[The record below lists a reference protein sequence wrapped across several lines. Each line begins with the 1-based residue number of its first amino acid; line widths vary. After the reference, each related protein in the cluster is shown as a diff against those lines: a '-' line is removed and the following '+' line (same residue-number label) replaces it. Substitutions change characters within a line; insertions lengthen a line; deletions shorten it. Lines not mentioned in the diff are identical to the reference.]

1 MTADKTTHSFQAE
14 VNQLLSLVVNSLYSH
29 KEIFLRE
36 LVSNASDALDKLKF
50 RALTEPG
57 LATGTP
63 LEVRIRADRTAG
75 TLSIDDTGVGMSREE
90 LIENLGTIAHSG
102 SRAFLEQA
110 RKNGEANDVRLIGQF
125 GVGFYSAFLVADH
138 VEVVS
143 RAAGSAEAWR
153 WISDAKGT
161 YSMEPAERE
170 THGTEVLLHV
180 GEEHREYLDE
190 WRLRELIRRWS
201 DFVNH
206 PIKLAATHEE
216 REEGEEGGEPKLEV
230 VNRGTALW
238 QRSKAEITAQEY
250 EDLYKHL
257 THDWEP
263 PLAHTHFTVEG
274 TQLFKALLYIPKKAP
289 FDLYMRE
296 QRRGVK
302 LFVKRV
308 FIMDDCEELLPTWL
322 RFMRGVVD
330 SDDLPLNV
338 SREILQDSSITRTI
352 RKQIVKKTL
361 DLLTELATDRPDDYK
376 AFWETYGP
384 VVKEGIHFEH
394 DSRERLATLLRYDS
408 SADGG
413 QTSLEAY
420 VSRMPESQEA
430 IWYIT
435 GESRAA
441 VASSPHL
448 EALRRK
454 GWEVLYMTDPV
465 DEWVVEALPE
475 FKGKKL
481 ASAMRA
487 DIDLGETPE
496 EKKTR
501 EEQGDKLGALVAR
514 MKDLLS
520 DRVQE
525 VRLSSRLTDSAACLV
540 VPEGG
545 LHAHM
550 ERLLRSHERNMP
562 GSKRILEINP
572 NHPIIAN
579 MQALVER
586 DPASPQVAE
595 WTELLFD
602 QALLTEGSPLPD
614 PNRFA
619 RRVTELLH
627 RASTAAVFG

>member
-63 LEVRIRADRTAG
+63 LEVRIRADRKAG
-75 TLSIDDTGVGMSREE
+75 TLSIDDTGVGMSRDE

-143 RAAGSAEAWR
+143 RAAGSTEAWR

-216 REEGEEGGEPKLEV
+216 GEEGDEPKLEV
-230 VNRGTALW
+230 INRGTALW
-238 QRSKAEITAQEY
+238 QRSKSEITAQEY

-394 DSRERLATLLRYDS
+394 DSRERIASLLRYDS

-435 GESRAA
+435 GESRSA
-441 VASSPHL
+441 VANSPHL

-501 EEQGDKLGALVAR
+501 EEQGDKLGALLSR
-514 MKDLLS
+514 MKELLS
-520 DRVQE
+520 DRVTE

-572 NHPIIAN
+572 SHPIIAN

-586 DPASPQVAE
+586 DPASARVAE

-602 QALLTEGSPLPD
+602 QSLLTEGSPLPD

-627 RASTAAVFG
+627 QASTSAVFG

>member
-1 MTADKTTHSFQAE
+1 MTVVVDEKTTHTFQAE

-57 LATGTP
+57 LGTGTP
-63 LEVRIRADRTAG
+63 LEVRISADREAK
-75 TLSIDDTGVGMSREE
+75 TLSIEDTGVGMSREE

-110 RKNGEANDVRLIGQF
+110 RKNGEASDVRLIGQF
-125 GVGFYSAFLVADH
+125 GVGFYSAYLVADH
-138 VEVVS
+138 VEVIS
-143 RAAGSAEAWR
+143 QAAGTQGAWR
-153 WISDAKGT
+153 WISDAKGS
-161 YSMEPAERE
+161 YSIEPAERE
-170 THGTEVLLHV
+170 THGTQILLHL
-180 GEEHREYLDE
+180 GADHLEYLDE
-190 WRLRELIRRWS
+190 WNLRELVRRWS

-206 PIKLAATHEE
+206 PIKLITP
-216 REEGEEGGEPKLEV
+216 GEDGDSEPKIETI
-230 VNRGTALW
+230 NRGTALW
-238 QRSKAEITAQEY
+238 QRSKADVTEQEY

-257 THDWEP
+257 THDWEA

-274 TQLFKALLYIPKKAP
+274 TQLFTALLYIPKKAP

-308 FIMDDCEELLPTWL
+308 FIMDDCEELLPAWL

-352 RKQIVKKTL
+352 RKQIIKKTL
-361 DLLTELATDRPDDYK
+361 DLLDEMATERPDDYK
-376 AFWETYGP
+376 AFWGTYGA
-384 VVKEGIHFEH
+384 VVKEGVHFEQ
-394 DSRERLATLLRYDS
+394 DSRERIAGLLRFDS

-413 QTSLEAY
+413 LTSLDDYVTRMSEA
-420 VSRMPESQEA
+420 QEA

-454 GWEVLYMTDPV
+454 GWEVLYLTDPV
-465 DEWVVEALPE
+465 DEWVVESLPE

-481 ASAMRA
+481 VSAMKA
-487 DIDLGETPE
+487 DIDLGETEE

-501 EEQGDKLGALVAR
+501 DEQGDKLGPLVAR
-514 MKDLLS
+514 MKEILS
-520 DRVQE
+520 DRVTE

-545 LHAHM
+545 LHSHL
-550 ERLLRSHERNMP
+550 ERLLRSQDRNMP
-562 GSKRILEINP
+562 ESKRILEVNP
-572 NHPIIAN
+572 NHGIIQN
-579 MQALVER
+579 MQALVDR
-586 DPASPQVAE
+586 DSEAGRLAE

-602 QALLTEGSPLPD
+602 QSLLTEGSPIPD

-619 RRVTELLH
+619 RRVTALLQQ
-627 RASTAAVFG
+627 ASTSAVFG